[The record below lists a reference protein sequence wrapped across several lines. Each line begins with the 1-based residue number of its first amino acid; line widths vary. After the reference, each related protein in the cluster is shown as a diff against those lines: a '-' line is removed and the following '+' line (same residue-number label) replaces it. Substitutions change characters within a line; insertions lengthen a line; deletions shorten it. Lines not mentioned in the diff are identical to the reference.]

1 MNENVFN
8 INDIM
13 MQTKPTI
20 TETTPDQIMKT
31 FETVFSTIEKFQNK
45 ANKFSSLYG
54 RPPVNKQELKSGRPL
69 VAIDSYSRATQELK
83 IRNEKMQDQEKK
95 RIEQTNEPKEF
106 TEAQLMGI
114 KINDQK
120 LNQIMDNTFSSLV
133 NMAEPYNDLTV
144 KEAINK
150 ITQLKSLFMPK
161 LKENIKKAIQEVL
174 SYE

>member
-1 MNENVFN
+1 
-8 INDIM
+8 
-13 MQTKPTI
+13 
-20 TETTPDQIMKT
+20 
-31 FETVFSTIEKFQNK
+31 
-45 ANKFSSLYG
+45 
-54 RPPVNKQELKSGRPL
+54 
-69 VAIDSYSRATQELK
+69 
-83 IRNEKMQDQEKK
+83 
-95 RIEQTNEPKEF
+95 
-106 TEAQLMGI
+106 MGI